1 MTFAPL
7 NLMMDRVCRH
17 GADSDTALFTELL
30 YAGEFVLKFT
40 VAAFVSAIE
49 DDRES
54 HRYRLLHG
62 IVRADGVGEWAG
74 ALDEALSGTATQ
86 QLSPALFEARKVF
99 TERLGKGTW
108 QHEAVCSLHEVLR
121 SVYDGTQSIGDRVAL
136 RAWFQMFAELRNKT
150 RGHGAITPAMC
161 AKLAPKL
168 NESVRLLCTHNPIF
182 ALPWAYLHR
191 NLSGKYRVAEFGNE
205 SDVFNKL
212 KSAAAADGE
221 NYSDGIYLWAG
232 RFRQVDLVYTNLDIS
247 DFFFPNGAFRNG
259 TYELHS
265 LISDSRLKG
274 NAGPYQ
280 AAASERP
287 PSETEGKGELDAL
300 GPVEIQGIP
309 TTTASVIQAPKG
321 VCHGSF
327 QLNGRAM
334 GQDGASLSW

>member
-191 NLSGKYRVAEFGNE
+191 NLSGKYRVASSAMNQTYLINSSQQPLPMGRTTLMEYTYGQGDLGMSISSTRTSTYLTSSFRTAPFGTRPMNFTR
-205 SDVFNKL
+205 S
-212 KSAAAADGE
+212 
-221 NYSDGIYLWAG
+221 YLIAG
-232 RFRQVDLVYTNLDIS
+232 AREMLGHT
-247 DFFFPNGAFRNG
+247 
-259 TYELHS
+259 
-265 LISDSRLKG
+265 RLPP
-274 NAGPYQ
+274 ASGPQ
-280 AAASERP
+280 AR
-287 PSETEGKGELDAL
+287 L
-300 GPVEIQGIP
+300 
-309 TTTASVIQAPKG
+309 
-321 VCHGSF
+321 
-327 QLNGRAM
+327 RARV
-334 GQDGASLSW
+334 SWTP